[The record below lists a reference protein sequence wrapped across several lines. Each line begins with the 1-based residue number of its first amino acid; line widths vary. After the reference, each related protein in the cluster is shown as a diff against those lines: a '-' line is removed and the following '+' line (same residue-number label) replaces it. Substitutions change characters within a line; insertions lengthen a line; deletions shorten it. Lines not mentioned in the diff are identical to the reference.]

1 MKSKIQAAIG
11 AVKSKLLSHRR
22 HSIPRLRRRSSA
34 QPRTLMLDLGSAES
48 LDYIPHS
55 SAYEDESSTEVSG
68 IGRLRRFSITSC
80 TSAIIETDDELKAD
94 KKQSPRSV
102 SCDSTGSTIWHDD
115 SDFTRQ
121 TESSLETYKL
131 SMHRSR
137 EELHTASTLKMNTVY
152 RLETG
157 LTQVMKR
164 SSHHLADL
172 VS

>member
-1 MKSKIQAAIG
+1 MG
-11 AVKSKLLSHRR
+11 AVKSKFLSHRR

-55 SAYEDESSTEVSG
+55 LPYEDQPGAEAKASG
-68 IGRLRRFSITSC
+68 IDRLRRLSISSSTSVI
-80 TSAIIETDDELKAD
+80 AETDDELKEE
-94 KKQSPRSV
+94 KPLQRGV
-102 SCDSTGSTIWHDD
+102 SCDSNGSTIWHDD

-121 TESSLETYKL
+121 TKSSLETYKL

-137 EELHTASTLKMNTVY
+137 EELHTASTLKMNTVC

-157 LTQVMKR
+157 FTQVTR
-164 SSHHLADL
+164 RCSRHLADL
-172 VS
+172 IS